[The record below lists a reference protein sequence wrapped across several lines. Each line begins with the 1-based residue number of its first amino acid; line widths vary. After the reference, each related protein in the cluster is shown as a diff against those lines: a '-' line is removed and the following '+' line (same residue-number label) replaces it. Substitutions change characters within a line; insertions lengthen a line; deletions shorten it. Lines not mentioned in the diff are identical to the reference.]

1 MNQVILLLN
10 VAASISIKY
19 IIAIYRRNLI
29 KKFNGK
35 KGRSVFR
42 PLSVFNLN
50 LFALQKYFLFLLPF
64 DVSDV

>member
-10 VAASISIKY
+10 VAATISIKY

-42 PLSVFNLN
+42 PLSVFNLIF
-50 LFALQKYFLFLLPF
+50 LHCKSVFLFLLPF

>member
-35 KGRSVFR
+35 KGRSVLIIEFIYI
-42 PLSVFNLN
+42 N
-50 LFALQKYFLFLLPF
+50 
-64 DVSDV
+64 